1 MSAKDQVYKFISD
14 QLTSGKLSRND
25 HITEQYLVN
34 SIGLSRT
41 PIREALLQLAS
52 TGILIREPRKGFRI
66 KQFTKE
72 DVEDIYEIIGTLDG
86 RIAQLTANQLTEKDL
101 SIMQFLIK
109 SMDAAIDTELYT
121 KYNEL
126 QDSFHHVYINKC
138 HNKFLRKELDNK
150 LDMFIGKSYL
160 HIQKG
165 EINQLLKSTNQE
177 HKQILD
183 LFKAGDQDKLRIF
196 MENIHWSRTKAHY
209 DIW

>member
-101 SIMQFLIK
+101 SVMQFLIK

-138 HNKFLRKELDNK
+138 NNKFLKKELDNK

>member
-109 SMDAAIDTELYT
+109 SMDAAIDTELY
-121 KYNEL
+121 KIGRA
-126 QDSFHHVYINKC
+126 HVWTPVT
-138 HNKFLRKELDNK
+138 
-150 LDMFIGKSYL
+150 G
-160 HIQKG
+160 
-165 EINQLLKSTNQE
+165 
-177 HKQILD
+177 
-183 LFKAGDQDKLRIF
+183 
-196 MENIHWSRTKAHY
+196 
-209 DIW
+209 

>member
-138 HNKFLRKELDNK
+138 NNKFFRKEMYNK